1 MRWLAY
7 LYGLGVR
14 GRLLMFRTGLRKPRR
29 LPHPVISVG
38 NLTVGGTGKTPMTEF
53 LARWLLQQGR
63 RPIILS
69 RGYGGSAERSH
80 LFVTVGT
87 RTLCSPLECG
97 DEAWLLA
104 SRLENVPIVV
114 GKDRYGSGRLLDRT
128 FPGQI
133 FLLDDGFQHLQLE
146 RDLNLLLLDAEDP
159 FGGNQ
164 LVPAGRLREPL
175 TGMRRADAVLITRA
189 SDSDSFL
196 RLRREVQL
204 LAPRCPVFPVSFQ
217 VAEPHRFSAPEAKL
231 PERSRRE
238 GVVAFAGIAR
248 PEQFFRDLEGLGVA
262 LKDRLPFR
270 DHHFFLQDEVDEI
283 FRRCDELGAQFAVT
297 TEKDAVR
304 LLDLNYPK
312 DRLYVLPLMARADA
326 DSELVGWLEQ
336 RLDRIM
342 GTASEPASAPHQ
354 V

>member
-1 MRWLAY
+1 MKWLAF

-14 GRLLMFRTGLRKPRR
+14 IRLLMFRTGLRKPRR
-29 LPHPVISVG
+29 LPHPVVSVG

-69 RGYGGSAERSH
+69 RGYGGRAERSN

-87 RTLCSPLECG
+87 RTLCSPLDCG

-114 GKDRYGSGRLLDRT
+114 GKDRYGSGRLLDGA

-133 FLLDDGFQHLQLE
+133 FLLDDGFQHVQLE
-146 RDLNLLLLDAEDP
+146 RDLNLLLLDFEDP
-159 FGGNQ
+159 FGGYH
-164 LVPAGRLREPL
+164 LVPAGRLREPV
-175 TGMRRADAVLITRA
+175 TEIRRADAVLITRA
-189 SDSDSFL
+189 PNSESFL
-196 RLRREVQL
+196 QLSSEVQR
-204 LAPRCPVFPVSFQ
+204 LAPHCPVFPVSFQ
-217 VAEPHRFSAPEAKL
+217 VAEPHRFSAPEVKL
-231 PERSRRE
+231 PERSRRK

-248 PEQFFRDLEGLGVA
+248 PEQFFRDLERLGVA
-262 LKDRLPFR
+262 LMDCLPFR

-283 FRRCDELGAQFAVT
+283 FRRCDELGAEAAVT

-304 LLDLNYPK
+304 LLELNYPK
-312 DRLYVLPLMARADA
+312 DRLYVLPLMAGADP
-326 DSELVGWLEQ
+326 DSELIGWLKE
-336 RLDRIM
+336 RLDQIM
-342 GTASEPASAPHQ
+342 GPAAQPESAPHQ